1 MEKLIKFI
9 CLNKEFIK
17 IKVKSVLSIEMTII
31 SIILAVL
38 PFFSDFNLKNWDL
51 CSFGKIFVVILFI
64 FFIIFIAFVIS
75 CFCVLRRTKNLIW
88 RKSNSSLSIIYD
100 DIFDLKMEKDKKYFV
115 VIPVDTQF
123 MTDVDID
130 SQNIKYPRVAP
141 NTLHGKFINKF
152 YGDNTK
158 QLKKEI
164 KKYIAIKEYKIDENQ
179 QKKYPNSKA
188 KRFEIGTVVQISPE
202 NDRESVFLLLAL
214 AEFNEHN
221 RASCDKSKLIIA
233 LNSLFKFYDENC
245 QGGDLYIPLMG
256 TGFSRAGLTE
266 TESLRITKA
275 CAELNLDCIRGN
287 VNIVIYKEN
296 RKDISIFQ

>member
-1 MEKLIKFI
+1 M
-9 CLNKEFIK
+9 
-17 IKVKSVLSIEMTII
+17 SII
-31 SIILAVL
+31 SILLAVL
-38 PFFSDFNLKNWDL
+38 PFFTDFNLKNWDL
-51 CSFGKIFVVILFI
+51 CLLGKIFVVIFFI
-64 FFIIFIAFVIS
+64 FFVIFVAFAIS
-75 CFCVLRRTKNLIW
+75 CFYALRITRNIVWK
-88 RKSNSSLSIIYD
+88 KANSSLSIVYD
-100 DIFDLKMEKDKKYFV
+100 DILDLKMKKEKKRFV

-141 NTLHGKFINKF
+141 NTLHGKFIKKF
-152 YGDNTK
+152 YDNNTG

-164 KKYIAIKEYKIDENQ
+164 KDYITMKRYKVDVNQ
-179 QKKYPNSKA
+179 QKKYSNLKA
-188 KRFEIGTVVQISPE
+188 KRFEIGTVVQVSPK
-202 NDRESVFLLLAL
+202 DDKESAFLLLAL

-221 RASCDKSKLIIA
+221 HASCDKSKLIIA

-287 VNIVIYKEN
+287 VNVMPN
-296 RKDISIFQ
+296 RNLD

>member
-1 MEKLIKFI
+1 
-9 CLNKEFIK
+9 
-17 IKVKSVLSIEMTII
+17 MTII
-31 SIILAVL
+31 SIGLTVL

-51 CSFGKIFVVILFI
+51 CLVVKVFVVI
-64 FFIIFIAFVIS
+64 FFIIFIIFFAFVIS
-75 CFCVLRRTKNLIW
+75 CFCALRKKRNLVW
-88 RKSNSSLSIIYD
+88 KKSNSSLSIIYD
-100 DIFDLKMEKDKKYFV
+100 DIFDLKMEKGKKHFV

-123 MTDVDID
+123 MSDVDID